1 MYLSMELRQLRYFVE
16 AARVGHFARA
26 AGRLRVAQPSLSQQ
40 IRGLERNLGVELF
53 DRSGRK
59 AVLTEA
65 GEAFLIRAER
75 VLAEAERARA
85 EATAFSELARGRVV
99 VGALRSLVEVRLP
112 GLLATF
118 NRSYPGVEVAL
129 REETTVQM
137 LGLLKEGELELAIGH
152 TTGVRVPPR
161 IVGEGLFEED
171 LVLILSPEHALAG
184 REEVPLADLEDETF
198 VCYKEG
204 SGIRSVLAEACGA
217 EGFEPRVSFESG
229 TLRALAA
236 AGLGV
241 AVVPRSMA
249 ECPGPRVATTE
260 LRPHL
265 TRAVAVFH
273 IEGRYLSPPAEAL
286 LGFVKERLS
295 EDSGPR

>member
-1 MYLSMELRQLRYFVE
+1 MCLSMELRQLRYFVE

-40 IRGLERNLGVELF
+40 IRSLEGDLGVELF
-53 DRSGRK
+53 DRSGRR
-59 AVLTEA
+59 AVLTGA
-65 GEAFLIRAER
+65 GEAFLVRAER

-85 EATAFSELARGRVV
+85 EARGFADLERGRVA
-99 VGALRSLVEVRLP
+99 VGALQSLVEARLP
-112 GLLATF
+112 ALLAAF

-137 LGLLKEGELELAIGH
+137 LGLLREGEIDLALGH

-161 IVGEGLFEED
+161 MLADPLFEEE
-171 LVLILSPEHALAG
+171 LVLVVSPGHALAERG
-184 REEVPLADLEDETF
+184 RVWLSELEDETF

-204 SGIRSVLAEACGA
+204 SGIRVALIEACEA
-217 EGFEPRVSFESG
+217 EGFEPRVSFECG
-229 TLRALAA
+229 TLRALAS

-249 ECPGPRVATTE
+249 WCPGPAVAVAE
-260 LRPHL
+260 IEPRLV
-265 TRAVAVFH
+265 RAVAAFS
-273 IEGRYLSPPAEAL
+273 IEGRYLPPPAEAF
-286 LGFVKERLS
+286 LGFVKGLIS
-295 EDSGPR
+295 EPFGAR

>member
-1 MYLSMELRQLRYFVE
+1 MELRQLRYFVE

-26 AGRLRVAQPSLSQQ
+26 AERLRVAQPSLSQQ
-40 IRGLERNLGVELF
+40 IRSLERDLGVELF
-53 DRSGRK
+53 DRSGRR

-65 GEAFLIRAER
+65 GEAFLVRAER

-85 EATAFSELARGRVV
+85 EAREFSGLARGRVV
-99 VGALRSLVEVRLP
+99 VGALQSLVEVRLP
-112 GLLATF
+112 PVLATF

-137 LGLLKEGELELAIGH
+137 LGLLKEGEIDLAIGH
-152 TTGVRVPPR
+152 TTGVRVPSWA
-161 IVGEGLFEED
+161 VAEGLIEED
-171 LVLILSPEHALAG
+171 LVLVSSLENTVSG
-184 REEVPLADLEDETF
+184 RAEVSLADLGDETF

-204 SGIRSVLAEACGA
+204 SGIRSVLVSACRA
-217 EGFEPRVSFESG
+217 VGFEPRISFECG

-249 ECPGPRVATTE
+249 ECPGPPVAVAE
-260 LRPHL
+260 LRPRL
-265 TRAVAVFH
+265 ARAVAVFH
-273 IEGRYLSPPAEAL
+273 VEGRYLPPPAEAFL
-286 LGFVKERLS
+286 EFVKKRLS
-295 EDSGPR
+295 ENPGPR